1 MPSMDTI
8 TIAVDPEV
16 AQAYR
21 AANPDQKQKIQFLV
35 NAWLKHTMGDRSL
48 EDIIRDIQSQAAAQG
63 LTQAVL
69 DDILADE

>member
-1 MPSMDTI
+1 MRTMDTI

-21 AANPDQKQKIQFLV
+21 AANPEQQAKIQCLV
-35 NAWLKHTMGDRSL
+35 NAWLKHTMGDRTL
-48 EDIIRDIQSQAAAQG
+48 ETIIRDMQSQAAAQG
-63 LTQAVL
+63 LTPETL